1 MRHRIGDAGFHWRHF
16 GCLCISCQKNLYQF
30 FRSHKNRC
38 EVIGTVLF
46 RWLLFCLGFESLWT
60 PNYLLSLAIWERFCS
75 LMCWRINL
83 QQRAKY
89 HVIIQT
95 VDVELEMVAS
105 RPNGWRR
112 QFLFNIRMFFF
123 FLLSSFSQSASTERD
138 TYGEATHQCATPN
151 CGHGGVG
158 CGQNSNYYTISPWIF
173 PHQTQAYTWR
183 NVPRYIWFFRRQLD
197 TRNIGYSWWSRGMF
211 VYSMKLKCR
220 AFPSSSAKWL

>member
-75 LMCWRINL
+75 LMCWRIITIIL

-123 FLLSSFSQSASTERD
+123 FFVVFIFAECVHRTWHLRWSHPPMCDTELWSWGRRVWAKQQLLHNFSMDLSP
-138 TYGEATHQCATPN
+138 PN
-151 CGHGGVG
+151 TSVHLTKCTTVHL
-158 CGQNSNYYTISPWIF
+158 IF
-173 PHQTQAYTWR
+173 PA
-183 NVPRYIWFFRRQLD
+183 
-197 TRNIGYSWWSRGMF
+197 
-211 VYSMKLKCR
+211 
-220 AFPSSSAKWL
+220 SAWH

>member
-75 LMCWRINL
+75 LMCWRIITIIL

-112 QFLFNIRMFFF
+112 QFLFNIRMFFCF
-123 FLLSSFSQSASTERD
+123 FCLHFRRVRPQNVTPTVKPPTNVRHRIVVMGAS
-138 TYGEATHQCATPN
+138 
-151 CGHGGVG
+151 GVG
-158 CGQNSNYYTISPWIF
+158 KTAIITQFLHGSF
-173 PHQTQAYTWR
+173 PTKHKRTLDEMYHGTFDFSG
-183 NVPRYIWFFRRQLD
+183 VSLTLEILD
-197 TRNIGYSWWSRGMF
+197 TAGDHEVCLFIVWN
-211 VYSMKLKCR
+211 
-220 AFPSSSAKWL
+220 